1 MVPPNV
7 GCGVHHGVTRSPA
20 FLDVAHAITQNCQS
34 DTTPRANVPF
44 VGLNVELSANC
55 AVENS

>member
-7 GCGVHHGVTRSPA
+7 GSGVHHGVTRGPG
-20 FLDVAHAITQNCQS
+20 FLDMAHAITQNCQS

-44 VGLNVELSANC
+44 VGLNVGLSANR
-55 AVENS
+55 AVDNP